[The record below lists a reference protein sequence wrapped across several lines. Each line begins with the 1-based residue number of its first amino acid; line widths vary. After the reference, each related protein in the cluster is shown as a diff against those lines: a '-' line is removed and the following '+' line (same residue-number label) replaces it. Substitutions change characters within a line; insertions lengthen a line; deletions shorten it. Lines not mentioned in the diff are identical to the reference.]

1 MSLVIIPRMDEMKSN
16 KMEQKRKP
24 PARVA
29 RVCDEIG

>member
-1 MSLVIIPRMDEMKSN
+1 MSLVIIPMDEMKS
-16 KMEQKRKP
+16 KKTEQKRKP